1 MAIKADSRDSGKMSQ
16 TFSTKLL
23 PVSDRVDAWQWK
35 ARQICGDCQIQL
47 PKRHLFHGSIDSR
60 RVGSLQLTRF
70 SSSPLSFL
78 KRPSETASSENTCCI
93 VITQLEGVRRY
104 SQNGT
109 AVTLKPGDTTLIESG
124 RSWSSD
130 CPTEC
135 ARLYLR
141 VPRWLME
148 NRLRISA
155 LPIARRIQGNAGLG
169 AMLFHLGTSLYH
181 EAETLK
187 PEEGAAALDAY
198 FEILSACI
206 GHPDTPLGTGQHGAE
221 LSARIQSFIEAQ
233 LAEPTL
239 GPARIASAV
248 GISVRH
254 LYRLFALRGHTVGDW
269 IRERRLEK
277 CRSDLANSSLRE
289 RTITEIAFLWGFSDA
304 AHFSR
309 SFKKQ
314 FGICPR
320 MFRSHAGP
328 KSWNAEAEDV
338 PGFLGAAN
346 TYLRYPKP
354 N

>member
-1 MAIKADSRDSGKMSQ
+1 MSQ

-23 PVSDRVDAWQWK
+23 PVSDRVDAWEWK
-35 ARQICGDCQIQL
+35 ARQICGDCHIQL
-47 PKRHLFHGSIDSR
+47 PKRHPFHGSIDSR
-60 RVGSLQLTRF
+60 RLGSLQLTRF

-78 KRPSETASSENTCCI
+78 KRPSESARSENTCCI

-109 AVTLKPGDTTLIESG
+109 VVTLTPGDTTLIDSG
-124 RSWSSD
+124 YSWSSD
-130 CPTEC
+130 CATEC
-135 ARLYLR
+135 TRLYLR

-148 NRLRISA
+148 NHLRISA
-155 LPIARRIQGNAGLG
+155 LPIARRIHGNAGLG
-169 AMLFHLGTSLYH
+169 AMLFHLATSLYH
-181 EAETLK
+181 EAEILK

-206 GHPDTPLGTGQHGAE
+206 WHPDAPLGTGHHCAE
-221 LSARIQSFIEAQ
+221 LSVRIQNFIEAH
-233 LAEPTL
+233 LAEPAL
-239 GPARIASAV
+239 GPAEIASAV

-269 IRERRLEK
+269 IRKRRLEQ
-277 CRSDLANSSLRE
+277 CRSDLANSRLHE
-289 RTITEIAFLWGFSDA
+289 RTITEIAFFWGFSDS

-320 MFRSHAGP
+320 IFRSHAGL
-328 KSWNAEAEDV
+328 KSWNAKAEEIAE
-338 PGFLGAAN
+338 FLAAAS